1 MEKFVSIDKNVETIL
16 VVKKSKFIANMI
28 KVDSVQ
34 MANNKLKEIKKKYYD
49 ARHNCFAYRIFE
61 NNNLI
66 ERFNDDGEPSGTAG
80 SPMLNILQKNNL
92 GNVLAVVTR
101 YFGGILLGTGGLIRA
116 YSNATLDAISNINLV
131 EYVLGLEIE
140 VELEYE
146 QFETFK
152 YYCKKNDINIGKVE
166 YSEKIVCLINIEEDK
181 KDKLMNDY
189 DTKNINI
196 NNLKILSKKYIEKS
210 IIK

>member
-66 ERFNDDGEPSGTAG
+66 ERFSDDGEPSGTAG

-92 GNVLAVVTR
+92 GNVLVVVTR

-116 YSNATLDAISNINLV
+116 YSDATLDAISNINLV

>member
-66 ERFNDDGEPSGTAG
+66 KRFSDDGEPSGTAG

-92 GNVLAVVTR
+92 GNVLVVVTR

-116 YSNATLDAISNINLV
+116 YSDATLDAISNINLV

>member
-66 ERFNDDGEPSGTAG
+66 ERFSDDGDPSGTAG

-92 GNVLAVVTR
+92 GNVLVVVTR

-116 YSNATLDAISNINLV
+116 YSDATLDAISNINLV

>member
-116 YSNATLDAISNINLV
+116 YSDATLDAISNINLV

-210 IIK
+210 IQK

>member
-66 ERFNDDGEPSGTAG
+66 ERFSDDGEPSGTAG